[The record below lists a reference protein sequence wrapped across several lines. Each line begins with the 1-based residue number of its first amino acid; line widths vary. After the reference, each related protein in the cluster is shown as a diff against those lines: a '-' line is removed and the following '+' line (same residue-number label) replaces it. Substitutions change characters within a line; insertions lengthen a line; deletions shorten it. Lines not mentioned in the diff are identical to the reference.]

1 MQIKPLPHSII
12 HLWPSLSIQL
22 YNAKQRLRK
31 VFPLNLQRPLV
42 ISSTLRKIWNCTTN
56 ELVVPPFR
64 VSRKEEFSFTDIT
77 RSIKIRYV
85 ACYVMVKEWAG
96 AKQQKDTGRIVSP
109 PTGETTWDALRV
121 YIYSTDTKLN
131 LARSLSRWR
140 RYLDTTSEAMILHLG
155 VPATLTYIASSYCRV
170 FAHQTQ

>member
-1 MQIKPLPHSII
+1 MIPPKDNLVELIFSTIVQKRSFLRYI
-12 HLWPSLSIQL
+12 LSWRKCKSNLFPIQL
-22 YNAKQRLRK
+22 YTYGHLYPFNYTTRSRDYGKSFHSTYNGLWWSHRLCVK
-31 VFPLNLQRPLV
+31 NG
-42 ISSTLRKIWNCTTN
+42 NCTTK
-56 ELVVPPFR
+56 ELVLPPFR

-131 LARSLSRWR
+131 LA
-140 RYLDTTSEAMILHLG
+140 
-155 VPATLTYIASSYCRV
+155 
-170 FAHQTQ
+170 